1 MKTLILFLLVS
12 TFSFSQ
18 KVYRYDKWK
27 VSELKAA
34 KNYNAISFLDST
46 EKEVL
51 YYTNL
56 VRINPKLFCDT
67 YLQEYIDINKL
78 DRKNTYIASLIK
90 MLHNSKP
97 RGALVADANLQE
109 MAKTHAVSMGVKGLV
124 GHNEF
129 DKRIKKY
136 LKGKFGMIGENC
148 QYGYA
153 DAITIFMDLLIDE
166 GVPSLG
172 HRENL
177 LNPDFTSVGIS
188 FKPHK
193 TYGTNC
199 VMDFG
204 EDSSMLAE
212 Q

>member
-1 MKTLILFLLVS
+1 MKTLILFLLIT

-18 KVYRYDKWK
+18 KKYKYDKWK
-27 VSELKAA
+27 VTELKAA
-34 KNYNAISFLDST
+34 KNYNAIRFLDST

-51 YYTNL
+51 FYTNL
-56 VRINPKLFCDT
+56 VRINPKLFCET
-67 YLQEYIDINKL
+67 YLQEYIDINHL
-78 DRKNTYIASLIK
+78 DCKNTYIASLIK

-97 RGALVADANLQE
+97 RGALVADA
-109 MAKTHAVSMGVKGLV
+109 K
-124 GHNEF
+124 
-129 DKRIKKY
+129 
-136 LKGKFGMIGENC
+136 
-148 QYGYA
+148 
-153 DAITIFMDLLIDE
+153 IDE
-166 GVPSLG
+166 DIPSLG

-177 LNPDFTSVGIS
+177 FNSNFTSVGIS

-204 EDSSMLAE
+204 EDYSMLAK